1 MEFKEL
7 EKGKI
12 SEVEG
17 KILAKWKEEN
27 ILEKTIENRKDNE
40 TWVFYDGPIYANAK
54 PGIHHVFSKTIKD
67 SFCKYQTMKGHK
79 VDRKIGLDCNGL
91 PIEYNVEKKLGING
105 KKDIE
110 KMGIDKFI
118 EECKKNTAINIDEV
132 NRITDMM
139 GQFIDSKHP
148 YITCTNDY
156 HETEWYLLKE
166 MHKKGL
172 IYNSNKILP
181 YCPRCGTELAKF
193 EVEQGYQE
201 DSVNTVIVPFKI
213 KDSDTYFLVWTTTPW
228 TLMDNVAACVNP
240 DLEYVKVSSMG
251 YKFIVAKSLANK
263 VLGDDYE
270 VLETYKG
277 TDLVGIK
284 YEQLLPFAKVT
295 DGKSFEVVADSYV
308 TDEDGTG
315 IVHIAPAYGED
326 DNRVCKENKIGWTQN
341 VNLAGKYTIGPWEG
355 RLVTDPELEIEIIK
369 YLKEQDKLFKKIK
382 ITHKYPHCW
391 RCKSPLIYYAKS
403 AWYIKTT
410 EYKDKII
417 EENNKIKW
425 HPDYVGTKRFGNW
438 LNNMVDWGISRN
450 RYWGCPLP
458 FWVCDE
464 CGEFEVVGSRE
475 ELIERANEELK
486 YEDIDLHRPYV
497 DNITIKCQHCGKT
510 MHRVKDVI
518 DVWFD
523 SGSMPYAQCHYP
535 FENKEWFHKHFPADF
550 IAEGVDQT
558 RGWFY
563 TLLLISTIISGQ
575 SSFKNVVVNDMML
588 DSNGKKMSKSTGNI
602 IDPIKI
608 MEEYGADTVRWYM
621 LYASPVWTPL
631 KFDVEGLKEVHSKFF
646 NPLRNSYNFFAI
658 YANADKITDINTC
671 RVEYND
677 REDIDK
683 WLLSKYNKLIKEV
696 TEAYDEYDL
705 NKVVKL
711 ITDFTSIDLSNW
723 YIRRNRDRFWDNLM
737 TTSKKSVYMTTYE
750 VLEGLSKLIAPIAS
764 YTAEEIYTNLTGN
777 ISVHLSD
784 FPICNEELIDLKLEE
799 KMDLVRDL
807 ISIGR
812 NVREESKI
820 KVRQPISEIL
830 LDKKKEKVIGEL
842 TSLIKEELNVK
853 EVIYTDDLST
863 YMNFMVKPNFKE
875 VGKIFGKN
883 IKEFSDKL
891 LELSN
896 EDINKLE
903 NNESIKMSIDNTTYD
918 ITKDMVDIRI
928 SSKEG
933 FNAMVVGNNFV
944 ILNTVITKE
953 LENEGLARETISK
966 VQQLR
971 KTMNF
976 DITDRINMYI
986 DATSEYKENIKDYLD
1001 MIKDETL
1008 TIDVYDKDGIEDKVN
1023 INDYEV
1029 GFVLE
1034 KVSTK

>member
-251 YKFIVAKSLANK
+251 YMFIVAKSLANK

-750 VLEGLSKLIAPIAS
+750 VLLGLSRLIAPIAS

-928 SSKEG
+928 SSKDG
-933 FNAMVVGNNFV
+933 FKAMVVGNNFV

-1008 TIDVYDKDGIEDKVN
+1008 TINVYDKDGIEDKVN

>member
-228 TLMDNVAACVNP
+228 TLMDNMAACVNP

-933 FNAMVVGNNFV
+933 FKAMVVGNNFV

>member
-54 PGIHHVFSKTIKD
+54 PGIHHVLAKTIKD
-67 SFCKYQTMKGHK
+67 SFCKYKTMKGYK
-79 VDRKIGLDCNGL
+79 VLRKIGLDTHGL
-91 PIEYNVEKKLGING
+91 PIEVNVEKKLGF
-105 KKDIE
+105 KTKADIE
-110 KMGIDKFI
+110 KFGIENFCR
-118 EECKKNTAINIDEV
+118 ECNNATALNIDEV
-132 NRITDMM
+132 NLLTDNM
-139 GQFIDSKHP
+139 GQFIDSRHP
-148 YITCTNDY
+148 YVTCSN
-156 HETEWYLLKE
+156 EFIESEWWLIKE
-166 MHKKGL
+166 IDKKGL
-172 IYNSNKILP
+172 IYYGNKVLP
-181 YCPRCGTELAKF
+181 YCPRCGTELSAN
-193 EVEQGYQE
+193 EVGQGYQE

-228 TLMDNVAACVNP
+228 TLMANVALCVNP
-240 DLEYVKVSSMG
+240 DLEYIKVSSMG

-263 VLGDDYE
+263 VLGDDFE

-277 TDLVGIK
+277 TDLVGTN
-284 YEQLLPFAKVT
+284 YEQLMPFAEVE
-295 DGKSFEVVADSYV
+295 GKCFEVVADSYV
-308 TDEDGTG
+308 TSEDGTG
-315 IVHIAPAYGED
+315 IVHIAPAYGDD
-326 DNRVCKENKIGWTQN
+326 DNRVCKENGIGF
-341 VNLAGKYTIGPWEG
+341 VNPVGKDGCYTTGPWEG
-355 RLVTDPELEIEIIK
+355 TLVTDKDLEIEIIK
-369 YLKEQDKLFKKIK
+369 WLKENDKLFKKIK
-382 ITHKYPHCW
+382 LTHDYPHCW
-391 RCKSPLIYYAKS
+391 RCHSPLIYYSKP
-403 AWYIKTT
+403 AWYIRTT

-417 EENNKIKW
+417 AANKTVSW
-425 HPDYVGTKRFGNW
+425 HPDYVGTKRFNNW
-438 LNNMVDWGISRN
+438 LENMVDWGISRN
-450 RYWGCPLP
+450 RYWGCPMP
-458 FWVCDE
+458 IWICSS
-464 CGEFEVVGSRE
+464 CGEKHVIGSIKELDDMKVG
-475 ELIERANEELK
+475 
-486 YEDIDLHRPYV
+486 DIDVKNMELHRPYIDEV
-497 DNITIKCQHCGKT
+497 HIKCPKCNGI
-510 MHRVKDVI
+510 MNRVTDVM

-523 SGSMPYAQCHYP
+523 SGAMPYAQCHYP

-558 RGWFY
+558 RGWFNS
-563 TLLLISTIISGQ
+563 LICISTIVSGV
-575 SSFKNVVVNDMML
+575 SSFKNVVVNDMVL

-928 SSKEG
+928 SSKDG
-933 FNAMVVGNNFV
+933 FKAMVVGNNFV

>member
-295 DGKSFEVVADSYV
+295 DDKSFEVVADSYV

-658 YANADKITDINTC
+658 YANADKITDINIC

-784 FPICNEELIDLKLEE
+784 FPVCNEELIDLKLEE

-933 FNAMVVGNNFV
+933 FKAMVVGNNFV

-1008 TIDVYDKDGIEDKVN
+1008 TINVYDKDGIEDKVN